1 MFFKM
6 HSLYKQE
13 SHIVHS
19 GEITLICRMIQT
31 HAMIQ
36 SSAVLFKCHQIR
48 NLGGVR
54 YVLICNLYKD
64 SYDKYHSIWVS
75 QEFDKGHNIQHPCH
89 WTWIHNLEIFQLAK
103 FVLERNIEEWIS
115 FCSTKAMYKMT
126 PLPIFSHLILLI
138 HTGFHI
144 SLSEGNDSFA
154 KILIS
159 RKIYSSEE
167 SNLLR
172 CFFAWICKHED
183 LFFWFIKSLLS
194 EKYYSSW
201 RLWQAN

>member
-1 MFFKM
+1 MTNITVYGCLRSLTKGTTYNILVTEHGSIIWKFF
-6 HSLYKQE
+6 
-13 SHIVHS
+13 
-19 GEITLICRMIQT
+19 
-31 HAMIQ
+31 
-36 SSAVLFKCHQIR
+36 
-48 NLGGVR
+48 NL
-54 YVLICNLYKD
+54 LN
-64 SYDKYHSIWVS
+64 
-75 QEFDKGHNIQHPCH
+75 F
-89 WTWIHNLEIFQLAK
+89 F
-103 FVLERNIEEWIS
+103 LERNIEEWIS

-172 CFFAWICKHED
+172 FFFEWICKHED

-201 RLWQAN
+201 RLLQAN